1 MEKHDTTHQSWS
13 ASVQYLIN
21 GGPCYHGNV
30 YHTNEGYVGQR
41 VTATTVRLFMYG
53 SFGATGISP
62 SNMMHILSD
71 EEKQRWKSLQAVD
84 YCLWVFVFG
93 KESFSTVYG
102 RSSHSL
108 MCCLFFFFF
117 VFQILVGQVCQH
129 LALCTR
135 DCLYPWTQL
144 SQFPLILTSKPAVD
158 NLKTWPG
165 NFKPTC

>member
-71 EEKQRWKSLQAVD
+71 EEKHRWKSLQAVD

-102 RSSHSL
+102 RSSPSL

-117 VFQILVGQVCQH
+117 RFPNFGWTSVS
-129 LALCTR
+129 ALSTMHTR
-135 DCLYPWTQL
+135 LPVSMNTAV
-144 SQFPLILTSKPAVD
+144 SIPLDID
-158 NLKTWPG
+158 
-165 NFKPTC
+165 